1 MCLAIPVQVS
11 EILPNDMAKVSLDGV
26 AKIVST
32 ALVEDLQV
40 GDYVVLHVG
49 YALAKIDP
57 DEAARTLELL
67 AAMGAA
73 APTNPSSACAI
84 ISPAIRCRSPIRITG
99 WAAGSTSKSRRNR
112 LSTTTTPTACCRVR
126 IAGDLNCRPGRDAP

>member
-11 EILPNDMAKVSLDGV
+11 EILPDDMAKVSLDGV

-32 ALVEDLQV
+32 ALVEDLHV

-57 DEAARTLELL
+57 EEAQRTLELL
-67 AAMGAA
+67 ASAGAA
-73 APTNPSSACAI
+73 
-84 ISPAIRCRSPIRITG
+84 
-99 WAAGSTSKSRRNR
+99 
-112 LSTTTTPTACCRVR
+112 LQ
-126 IAGDLNCRPGRDAP
+126 

>member
-11 EILPNDMAKVSLDGV
+11 EILPDDMAKVNLDGV
-26 AKIVST
+26 VRTVST

-57 DEAARTLELL
+57 DEAERTLELL
-67 AAMGAA
+67 A
-73 APTNPSSACAI
+73 SA
-84 ISPAIRCRSPIRITG
+84 G
-99 WAAGSTSKSRRNR
+99 
-112 LSTTTTPTACCRVR
+112 V
-126 IAGDLNCRPGRDAP
+126 IA